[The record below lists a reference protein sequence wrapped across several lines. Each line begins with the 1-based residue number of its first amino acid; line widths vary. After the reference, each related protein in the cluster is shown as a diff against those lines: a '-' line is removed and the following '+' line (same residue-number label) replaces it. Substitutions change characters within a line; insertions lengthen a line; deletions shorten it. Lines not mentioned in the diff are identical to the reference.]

1 MKAQTASPGAQRV
14 KAAAKWL
21 LLGVPLAYVAL
32 AMGIPMIGIFIK
44 SIATPK
50 GLTLAFYGKA
60 LSERLYLGVLF
71 STVETAFIVTIL
83 CLALAYP
90 MAYLSVSARSPR
102 VRAIIT
108 GGVLIPYWISMLV
121 RIFAWQVILQNNGLV
136 NQALMFLGLVKSPVK
151 LLYTDIA
158 VVISLT
164 HILLPVMFLSLQ
176 TNMRLIDR
184 NLMLASSVMG
194 GTRLYGF
201 VHVFLPLS
209 KGGMVSGSIM
219 VFVLALGFYIA
230 PALLGGPDNMMLS
243 NLIEISMNNFNWGL
257 ASALS
262 IELLLLVYVIIG
274 VAFHFTGNIFIK
286 GAR

>member
-1 MKAQTASPGAQRV
+1 MLLTKDTNPVR
-14 KAAAKWL
+14 AAFKWL
-21 LLGVPLAYVAL
+21 LLAVPLLYVVL
-32 AMGIPMIGIFIK
+32 AMGIPLIGIIIK
-44 SIATPK
+44 SFSTPK
-50 GLTLAFYGKA
+50 GLTLKFYHKA
-60 LSERLYLGVLF
+60 ITEPLYLGVLF
-71 STVETAFIVTIL
+71 STVETSIIVTIL

-90 MAYLSVSARSPR
+90 MAYLSVSAKSQR
-102 VRAIIT
+102 VRALIT

-136 NQALMFLGLVKSPVK
+136 NQVMLFLGLVRSPVK
-151 LLYTDIA
+151 LLYTNLA
-158 VVISLT
+158 VVISLV

-194 GTRLYGF
+194 ATRSYGF
-201 VHVFLPLS
+201 IHVFLPLS

-257 ASALS
+257 AAALS
-262 IELLLLVYVIIG
+262 VELLLLVYLIIG
-274 VAFHFTGNIFIK
+274 VAFHFTGNIFVK
-286 GAR
+286 EAR

>member
-1 MKAQTASPGAQRV
+1 MLLTKDTDPVR
-14 KAAAKWL
+14 AAFKWL
-21 LLGVPLAYVAL
+21 LLAVPLLYVVL
-32 AMGIPMIGIFIK
+32 AMGIPLIGIIIK
-44 SIATPK
+44 SFSTPR
-50 GLTLAFYGKA
+50 GLTLKFYHKA
-60 LSERLYLGVLF
+60 ITEPLYLGVLF
-71 STVETAFIVTIL
+71 STVETSIIVTIL

-90 MAYLSVSARSPR
+90 MAYLSVSAKSQR
-102 VRAIIT
+102 VRALIT

-136 NQALMFLGLVKSPVK
+136 NQAMLFLGLVRSPVK
-151 LLYTDIA
+151 LLYTNLA
-158 VVISLT
+158 VVISLV

-194 GTRLYGF
+194 ATRSYGF
-201 VHVFLPLS
+201 THVFLPLS

-257 ASALS
+257 AAALS
-262 IELLLLVYVIIG
+262 VELLLLVYLIIG
-274 VAFHFTGNIFIK
+274 VAFHFTGNIFVK
-286 GAR
+286 EAR

>member
-1 MKAQTASPGAQRV
+1 MLLTKDTNPVR
-14 KAAAKWL
+14 AAFKWL
-21 LLGVPLAYVAL
+21 LLAVPLLYVVL
-32 AMGIPMIGIFIK
+32 AMGIPLIGIIIK
-44 SIATPK
+44 SFSTPR
-50 GLTLAFYGKA
+50 GLTLKFYHKA
-60 LSERLYLGVLF
+60 ITEPLYLGVLF
-71 STVETAFIVTIL
+71 STVETSIIVTIL

-90 MAYLSVSARSPR
+90 MAYLSVSAKSQR
-102 VRAIIT
+102 VRALIT

-136 NQALMFLGLVKSPVK
+136 NQAMLFLGLVRSPVK
-151 LLYTDIA
+151 LLYTNLA
-158 VVISLT
+158 VVISLV

-194 GTRLYGF
+194 ATRSYGF
-201 VHVFLPLS
+201 IHVFLPLS

-257 ASALS
+257 AAALS
-262 IELLLLVYVIIG
+262 VELLLLVYLIIG
-274 VAFHFTGNIFIK
+274 VAFHFTGNIFVK
-286 GAR
+286 EAR

>member
-1 MKAQTASPGAQRV
+1 MLLTKDTDPVR
-14 KAAAKWL
+14 AAFKWL
-21 LLGVPLAYVAL
+21 LLAVPLLYVVL
-32 AMGIPMIGIFIK
+32 AMGIPLIGIIIK
-44 SIATPK
+44 SFSTPR
-50 GLTLAFYGKA
+50 GLTLKFYHKA
-60 LSERLYLGVLF
+60 ITEPLYLGVLF
-71 STVETAFIVTIL
+71 STVETSIIVTIL

-90 MAYLSVSARSPR
+90 MAYLSVSAKSQR
-102 VRAIIT
+102 VRALIT

-136 NQALMFLGLVKSPVK
+136 NQAMLFLGLVRSPVK
-151 LLYTDIA
+151 LLYTNLA
-158 VVISLT
+158 VVISLV

-194 GTRLYGF
+194 ATRSYGF
-201 VHVFLPLS
+201 IHVFLPLS

-257 ASALS
+257 AAALS
-262 IELLLLVYVIIG
+262 VELLLLVYLIIG
-274 VAFHFTGNIFIK
+274 VAFHFTGNIFVK
-286 GAR
+286 EAR

>member
-1 MKAQTASPGAQRV
+1 MLLTKDTNPVR
-14 KAAAKWL
+14 AAFKWL
-21 LLGVPLAYVAL
+21 LLAVPLLYVVL
-32 AMGIPMIGIFIK
+32 AMGIPLIGIIIK
-44 SIATPK
+44 SFSTPR
-50 GLTLAFYGKA
+50 GLTLKFYHKA
-60 LSERLYLGVLF
+60 ITEPLYLGVLF
-71 STVETAFIVTIL
+71 STVETSIIVTIL

-90 MAYLSVSARSPR
+90 MAYLSVSAKSRR
-102 VRAIIT
+102 VRALIT

-136 NQALMFLGLVKSPVK
+136 NQAMLFLGLVRSPVK
-151 LLYTDIA
+151 LLYTNLA
-158 VVISLT
+158 VVISLV

-194 GTRLYGF
+194 ATRSYGF
-201 VHVFLPLS
+201 IHVFLPLS

-257 ASALS
+257 AAALS
-262 IELLLLVYVIIG
+262 VELLLLVYLIIG
-274 VAFHFTGNIFIK
+274 VAFHFTGNIFVK
-286 GAR
+286 EAR

>member
-1 MKAQTASPGAQRV
+1 MLLTKDTNPVR
-14 KAAAKWL
+14 AAFKWL
-21 LLGVPLAYVAL
+21 LLAVPLLYVVLAMGVPL
-32 AMGIPMIGIFIK
+32 IGIIIK
-44 SIATPK
+44 SFSTPR
-50 GLTLAFYGKA
+50 GLTLKFYHKA
-60 LSERLYLGVLF
+60 ITEPLYLGVLF
-71 STVETAFIVTIL
+71 STVETSIIVTIL

-90 MAYLSVSARSPR
+90 MAYLSVSAKSQR
-102 VRAIIT
+102 VRALIT

-136 NQALMFLGLVKSPVK
+136 NQAMLFLGLVRSPVK
-151 LLYTDIA
+151 LLYTNLA
-158 VVISLT
+158 VVISLV

-194 GTRLYGF
+194 ATRSYGF
-201 VHVFLPLS
+201 THVFLPLS

-257 ASALS
+257 AAALS
-262 IELLLLVYVIIG
+262 VELLLLVYLIIG
-274 VAFHFTGNIFIK
+274 VAFHFTGNIFVK
-286 GAR
+286 EAR

>member
-1 MKAQTASPGAQRV
+1 MLLTKDTDPVR
-14 KAAAKWL
+14 AAFKWL
-21 LLGVPLAYVAL
+21 LLAVPLLYVVL
-32 AMGIPMIGIFIK
+32 AMGIPLIGIIIK
-44 SIATPK
+44 SFSTPR
-50 GLTLAFYGKA
+50 GLTLKFYHKA
-60 LSERLYLGVLF
+60 ITEPLYLGVLF
-71 STVETAFIVTIL
+71 STVETSIIVTIL

-90 MAYLSVSARSPR
+90 MVYLSVSAKSQR
-102 VRAIIT
+102 VRALIT

-136 NQALMFLGLVKSPVK
+136 NQAMLFLGLVRSPVK
-151 LLYTDIA
+151 LLYTNLA
-158 VVISLT
+158 VVISLV

-194 GTRLYGF
+194 ATRSYGF
-201 VHVFLPLS
+201 IHVFLPLS

-257 ASALS
+257 AAALS
-262 IELLLLVYVIIG
+262 VELLLLVYLIIG
-274 VAFHFTGNIFIK
+274 VAFHFTGNIFVK
-286 GAR
+286 EAR

>member
-1 MKAQTASPGAQRV
+1 MLLTKDTNPVR
-14 KAAAKWL
+14 AAFKWL
-21 LLGVPLAYVAL
+21 LLAVPLLYVVLAMGVPL
-32 AMGIPMIGIFIK
+32 IGIIIK
-44 SIATPK
+44 SFSTPR
-50 GLTLAFYGKA
+50 GLTLKFYHKA
-60 LSERLYLGVLF
+60 ITEPLYLGVLF
-71 STVETAFIVTIL
+71 STVETSIIVTIL

-90 MAYLSVSARSPR
+90 MAYLSVSAKSQR
-102 VRAIIT
+102 VRALIT

-136 NQALMFLGLVKSPVK
+136 NQAMLFLGLVRSPVK
-151 LLYTDIA
+151 LLYTNLA
-158 VVISLT
+158 VVISLV

-194 GTRLYGF
+194 ATRSYGF
-201 VHVFLPLS
+201 IHVFLPLS

-257 ASALS
+257 AAALS
-262 IELLLLVYVIIG
+262 VELLLLVYLIIG
-274 VAFHFTGNIFIK
+274 VAFHFTGNIFVK
-286 GAR
+286 EAR

>member
-1 MKAQTASPGAQRV
+1 MLLTKDTNPVR
-14 KAAAKWL
+14 AAFKWL
-21 LLGVPLAYVAL
+21 LLAVPLLYVVL
-32 AMGIPMIGIFIK
+32 AMGIPLIGIIIK
-44 SIATPK
+44 SFSTPR
-50 GLTLAFYGKA
+50 GLTLKFYHKA
-60 LSERLYLGVLF
+60 ITEPLYLGVLF
-71 STVETAFIVTIL
+71 STVETSIIVTIL

-90 MAYLSVSARSPR
+90 MAYLSVSAKSQR
-102 VRAIIT
+102 VRALIT

-136 NQALMFLGLVKSPVK
+136 NQVMLFLGLVRSPVK
-151 LLYTDIA
+151 LLYTNLA
-158 VVISLT
+158 VVISLV

-194 GTRLYGF
+194 ATRSYGF
-201 VHVFLPLS
+201 IHVFLPLS

-257 ASALS
+257 AAALS
-262 IELLLLVYVIIG
+262 VELLLLVYLIIG
-274 VAFHFTGNIFIK
+274 VAFHFTGNIFVK
-286 GAR
+286 EAR

>member
-1 MKAQTASPGAQRV
+1 MLLTKDTNPVR
-14 KAAAKWL
+14 AAFKWL
-21 LLGVPLAYVAL
+21 LLAVPLLYVVLAMGVPL
-32 AMGIPMIGIFIK
+32 IGIIIK
-44 SIATPK
+44 SFSTPK
-50 GLTLAFYGKA
+50 GLTLKFYHKA
-60 LSERLYLGVLF
+60 ITEPLYLGVLF
-71 STVETAFIVTIL
+71 STVETSIIVTIL

-90 MAYLSVSARSPR
+90 MAYLSVSARSQR
-102 VRAIIT
+102 VRALIT

-136 NQALMFLGLVKSPVK
+136 NQAMLFLGLVRSPVK
-151 LLYTDIA
+151 LLYTNLA
-158 VVISLT
+158 VVISLV

-194 GTRLYGF
+194 ATRSYGF
-201 VHVFLPLS
+201 IHVFLPLS

-257 ASALS
+257 AAALS
-262 IELLLLVYVIIG
+262 VELLLLVYLIIG
-274 VAFHFTGNIFIK
+274 VAFHFTGNIFVK
-286 GAR
+286 EAR

>member
-1 MKAQTASPGAQRV
+1 MLLTKDTNPVR
-14 KAAAKWL
+14 AAFKWL
-21 LLGVPLAYVAL
+21 LLAVPLLYVVL
-32 AMGIPMIGIFIK
+32 AMGIPLIGIIIK
-44 SIATPK
+44 SFSTPR
-50 GLTLAFYGKA
+50 GLTLKFYHKA
-60 LSERLYLGVLF
+60 ITEPLYLGVLF
-71 STVETAFIVTIL
+71 STVETSIIVTIL

-90 MAYLSVSARSPR
+90 MAYLSVSAKSQR
-102 VRAIIT
+102 VRALIT

-136 NQALMFLGLVKSPVK
+136 NQAMLFLGLVRSPVK
-151 LLYTDIA
+151 LLYTNLA
-158 VVISLT
+158 VVISLV

-194 GTRLYGF
+194 ATRSYGF
-201 VHVFLPLS
+201 THVFLPLS

-257 ASALS
+257 AAALS
-262 IELLLLVYVIIG
+262 VELLLLVYLIIG
-274 VAFHFTGNIFIK
+274 VAFHFTGNIFVK
-286 GAR
+286 EAR

>member
-1 MKAQTASPGAQRV
+1 MLLTKDANPVR
-14 KAAAKWL
+14 AAFKWL
-21 LLGVPLAYVAL
+21 LLAVPLLYVVLAMGVPL
-32 AMGIPMIGIFIK
+32 IGIIIK
-44 SIATPK
+44 SFSTPK
-50 GLTLAFYGKA
+50 GLTLKFYHKA
-60 LSERLYLGVLF
+60 ITEPLYLGVLF
-71 STVETAFIVTIL
+71 STVETSIIVTIL

-90 MAYLSVSARSPR
+90 MAYLSVSAKSQR
-102 VRAIIT
+102 VRTLIT

-136 NQALMFLGLVKSPVK
+136 NQAMLFLGLVRSPVK
-151 LLYTDIA
+151 LLYTNLA
-158 VVISLT
+158 VVISLV

-194 GTRLYGF
+194 ATRSYGF
-201 VHVFLPLS
+201 IHVFLPLS

-257 ASALS
+257 AAALS
-262 IELLLLVYVIIG
+262 VELLLLVYLIIG
-274 VAFHFTGNIFIK
+274 VAFHFTGNIFVK
-286 GAR
+286 EAR

>member
-1 MKAQTASPGAQRV
+1 MLLTKDTNPVR
-14 KAAAKWL
+14 AAFKWL
-21 LLGVPLAYVAL
+21 LLAVPLLYVVLAMGVPL
-32 AMGIPMIGIFIK
+32 IGIIIK
-44 SIATPK
+44 SFSTPK
-50 GLTLAFYGKA
+50 GLTLKFYHKA
-60 LSERLYLGVLF
+60 ITEPLYLGVLF
-71 STVETAFIVTIL
+71 STVETSIIVTIL

-90 MAYLSVSARSPR
+90 MAYLSVSAKSQR
-102 VRAIIT
+102 VRALIT

-136 NQALMFLGLVKSPVK
+136 NQAMLFLGLVRSPVK
-151 LLYTDIA
+151 LLYTNLA
-158 VVISLT
+158 VVISLV

-194 GTRLYGF
+194 ATRSYGF
-201 VHVFLPLS
+201 IHVFLPLS

-257 ASALS
+257 AAALS
-262 IELLLLVYVIIG
+262 VELLLLVYLIIG
-274 VAFHFTGNIFIK
+274 VAFHFTGNIFVK
-286 GAR
+286 EAR